1 MKKVEVQR
9 EARDESLDGE
19 ETHNVVSAV
28 ELVLV
33 SEVRG
38 LDGTLVL
45 EVGLVRGDKGVSG
58 RDGKSVLEGG
68 LNGLLDIVEAAQDES
83 NTGQFWEGGKARR
96 GGEGMEEK
104 RNWLFSIR
112 AWAPSRELM
121 PDPLTSL

>member
-1 MKKVEVQR
+1 MKKVVIQR
-9 EARDESLDGE
+9 EGRDESLDGE

-58 RDGKSVLEGG
+58 RDGESVLEGG
-68 LNGLLDIVEAAQDES
+68 LNGLLDVVEAAQDES
-83 NTGQFWEGGKARR
+83 NTGQFWEGESEERRR
-96 GGEGMEEK
+96 GDGRK